1 MLFNF
6 ALKYAITKVQANLN
20 GLKLNVTHRL
30 LFYADNVNIL
40 GGTVHTVMRNTD
52 ALLGVIK
59 ESGLDVEA
67 DKSKYI
73 IMYRDQNAG

>member
-1 MLFNF
+1 LLFNF

-67 DKSKYI
+67 YKSKYI